1 MSWKQLKNNSYY
13 SINEDGVVKRN
24 AYIRVDKLG
33 RTTQVKEKIL
43 KQQLDKHGYYRVTIT
58 CGRNKPKFCLVHRL
72 VAETF
77 IENKNNLPVINH
89 KNEIKTDN
97 NVNNLEWCSVSYNN
111 NYGERQKKVS
121 KTQGKKVIGTN
132 GIETIIFN
140 SANEAEKYFKNKKGS
155 NISQCANGKF
165 KQVYGYEWR
174 WA

>member
-24 AYIRVDKLG
+24 AYVRVDKLG
-33 RTTQVKEKIL
+33 RTTQVKEIIL
-43 KQQLDKHGYYRVTIT
+43 KQHLDKDGYYRVSI
-58 CGRNKPKFCLVHRL
+58 CSGRNKPKFYPVHRL

-77 IENKNNLPVINH
+77 IENKNNLPCINH
-89 KNEIKTDN
+89 KDENKSNN
-97 NVNNLEWCSVSYNN
+97 NVSNLEWCTVSYNN
-111 NYGERQKKVS
+111 NYGDRQKRVS

-132 GIETIIFN
+132 NKETLIFN
-140 SANEAEKYFKNKKGS
+140 SANEAEKYFRNKKGS